1 MRRAQQEATPRRRT
15 VPAVLGLGIAALL
28 TVAACGSGQL
38 AQTSGMAPAVNGG
51 TGQAGKIAVRNA
63 VVAFPENGRT
73 YPVGSDVPLIVTI
86 VNSGPT
92 PDTLVSVT
100 STVSKPAELS
110 GTLDLLPGT
119 ALVAGKDDQDRP
131 SQSATAQATQTP
143 ESSSSSAPTTT
154 TGAQTSGAQTSG
166 ASSSSQAPTTTTEA
180 APSSNAQLPVG
191 QISIVLKQVNTTVQP
206 GQSILVTFTFAHSG
220 AVTLTLPVAAPGG
233 SPAE

>member
-154 TGAQTSGAQTSG
+154 TGAQTSGA
-166 ASSSSQAPTTTTEA
+166 SSSSQAPTTTTEA
-180 APSSNAQLPVG
+180 APSSNAQLPIG